1 MRGILFSALAIGAA
15 AFPIDRNTFMASIGD
30 GDRNPVW
37 NETSN
42 TPIDRPSRSEH
53 ERNKDDAW
61 LFEMSPPIKDTMIK
75 TVGFGGVTINE
86 LGRKVRGLLTLAST
100 LLLTTC
106 QEHHHTQARYAR
118 A

>member
-1 MRGILFSALAIGAA
+1 
-15 AFPIDRNTFMASIGD
+15 
-30 GDRNPVW
+30 
-37 NETSN
+37 
-42 TPIDRPSRSEH
+42 
-53 ERNKDDAW
+53 
-61 LFEMSPPIKDTMIK
+61 MIK